1 MMRAARI
8 VFGKEVLDNA
18 RDRRTLFSALVVG
31 PVFGPML
38 FAVLINVMLN
48 QSFAS
53 LDDTL
58 TVPIAGTEHA
68 PNLVAFLEG
77 RGIRSPENHGITGL
91 ADAAAVVGRG
101 AHDLVLV
108 IDADFGAALAEA
120 RGARVTIVFDQ
131 SNRRAATRVQRLQAA
146 LHAQSEQL
154 GALRLL
160 ARGIHPD
167 VLRPLVVDQL
177 DVSTP
182 ASRSALLLGALTY
195 FLLFATLMGGFHLA
209 IDTTAGERE
218 RKSLE
223 PLLTVPVTRG
233 ALVIGKLAA
242 TVAYMVLSLALTLA
256 VFTIALRFI
265 PMEQL
270 GMSSSFSALT
280 AIKVFAVLAPFTP
293 LGAALMVVV
302 ASFTKS
308 HKEAQTY
315 VGILLVV
322 PTLPLLFAML
332 LDVAPTT
339 QLMWVP
345 SLSQH
350 LLITSLIREDP
361 IVPAWIAVSALS
373 ALALAALFALLAR
386 KLYEREALLG

>member
-1 MMRAARI
+1 MMSAAWI
-8 VFGKEVLDNA
+8 VFLKEVLDNA
-18 RDRRTLFSALVVG
+18 RDRRTLFSALIVG

-77 RGIRSPENHGITGL
+77 RGIRSPESHGIKGL

-108 IDADFGAALAEA
+108 IDADFGPALAEA

-195 FLLFATLMGGFHLA
+195 FLLFATLMGGFYLA

-233 ALVIGKLAA
+233 ALLAGKLAA
-242 TVAYMVLSLALTLA
+242 TIAYMVLSLALTLA

-280 AIKVFAVLAPFTP
+280 AAKVFAVLAPFTP

-315 VGILLVV
+315 LGILLVV

-339 QLMWVP
+339 PLMWVP